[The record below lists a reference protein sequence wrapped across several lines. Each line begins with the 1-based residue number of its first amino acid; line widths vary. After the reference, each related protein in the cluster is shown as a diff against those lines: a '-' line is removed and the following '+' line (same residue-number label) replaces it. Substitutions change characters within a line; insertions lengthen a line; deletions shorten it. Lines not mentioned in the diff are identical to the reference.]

1 MLTIKSLQQNGHLI
15 SHLRNNA
22 TCFKYSKHFLHSMI
36 CGVGEEEAAPKY
48 FNSYDEK
55 TFTRVTFQTHI
66 PNADAIA
73 RCHI

>member
-1 MLTIKSLQQNGHLI
+1 
-15 SHLRNNA
+15 
-22 TCFKYSKHFLHSMI
+22 MI